1 MGDAAAAAAASR
13 DLDDAIVREPPTVD
27 KIRESFEG
35 ARLAARGFRRRVLLP
50 MRVTGAVLGILGILV
65 SAGVRGYGYGM
76 LFAISGSAM
85 LLFSLLPTDY
95 RAIQCTAYLSIT
107 TMLAAALIS
116 SLYAASVAA
125 ELVSA
130 NAAGECTDNN
140 CPFVIV
146 LFVGAALAA
155 ICCLGLAGQLVFVL
169 GRPRACRLHRLFK
182 SMSKF
187 YFVIGAELFA
197 ALVLCELA
205 PAKYAQRLLPQL
217 ATQQY
222 GLACAFCAAVA
233 TGLLLRCPRC
243 RARMQSWLVQHDEA
257 ISAAAGIAALFDNRS
272 SREVQER
279 AAVTFR
285 FITLDMLSE
294 ADLLPGV
301 PGSDLFARSR
311 QATFGGVDAFVS
323 HSWHDDPAQ
332 KWAALREWGD
342 AFVLAHG
349 REPRLWV
356 DRACCDQSAIGEA
369 IRCLPLYLAG
379 CSTLLVLQGEN
390 TLRRLWCVVELYIF
404 LEMGSDMSRI
414 QCVALEPA
422 VDALLPAAG
431 EEAKMSALLSFDVK
445 EAECTKATDRDRL
458 MMMIEAGGGGT
469 DGFNVRLREAL
480 VKINVRAAAAAL
492 RSSTRISRAVLRS
505 AGSIETS
512 PSAQSAT
519 PTRRA
524 SEGLHARSLP
534 GTPSGRGSVIG
545 VGSPSRRRRWL
556 SNLSPSVSS
565 RSSPGEGVHGP
576 YVLPGCKRHRASGAQ
591 IRPLFLGVPDDENS
605 EEKTAALPE
614 SIRLAQVSASTP
626 FRGAA
631 GPPAAAPVVEDHEF
645 NNCPPVAAPAP
656 AAGISSP
663 PMNPPPRPR
672 SDSPPS
678 PDRGSDHLGVGFE
691 TLRLAGRIS
700 HGNRDGPSR
709 SLRSPSSPGLPPSAA
724 NDSAV

>member
-390 TLRRLWCVVELYIF
+390 TLRRLWCVVEVRNIHTTHTTHTYTTHNTHTHTHTHTRC
-404 LEMGSDMSRI
+404 SSH
-414 QCVALEPA
+414 AS
-422 VDALLPAAG
+422 LLA
-431 EEAKMSALLSFDVK
+431 
-445 EAECTKATDRDRL
+445 
-458 MMMIEAGGGGT
+458 
-469 DGFNVRLREAL
+469 
-480 VKINVRAAAAAL
+480 
-492 RSSTRISRAVLRS
+492 
-505 AGSIETS
+505 
-512 PSAQSAT
+512 
-519 PTRRA
+519 
-524 SEGLHARSLP
+524 
-534 GTPSGRGSVIG
+534 
-545 VGSPSRRRRWL
+545 
-556 SNLSPSVSS
+556 
-565 RSSPGEGVHGP
+565 
-576 YVLPGCKRHRASGAQ
+576 
-591 IRPLFLGVPDDENS
+591 PD
-605 EEKTAALPE
+605 
-614 SIRLAQVSASTP
+614 
-626 FRGAA
+626 
-631 GPPAAAPVVEDHEF
+631 
-645 NNCPPVAAPAP
+645 CPPVRLPRCHILSPA
-656 AAGISSP
+656 
-663 PMNPPPRPR
+663 
-672 SDSPPS
+672 
-678 PDRGSDHLGVGFE
+678 V
-691 TLRLAGRIS
+691 T
-700 HGNRDGPSR
+700 SR
-709 SLRSPSSPGLPPSAA
+709 QSQSACCYLPPASYVGIFFLFFGRVYVNLLPIYIIFLINSSTSSSRWEAT
-724 NDSAV
+724 